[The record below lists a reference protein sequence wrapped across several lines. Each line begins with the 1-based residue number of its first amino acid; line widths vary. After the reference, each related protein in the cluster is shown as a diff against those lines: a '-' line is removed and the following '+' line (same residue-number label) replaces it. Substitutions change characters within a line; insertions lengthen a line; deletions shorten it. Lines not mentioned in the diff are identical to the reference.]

1 MYHHFNDFC
10 YNYFLLLIEFIIIF
24 YCYTYVVYAIFI
36 VLHSYIQSCCMCM
49 HISRCV
55 MYALLYN
62 IMNMC
67 MYVCVCLH
75 MWVGVY
81 LCTFTYKCVMHLLK
95 GIHLIISALYTSTF
109 V

>member
-1 MYHHFNDFC
+1 MY
-10 YNYFLLLIEFIIIF
+10 
-24 YCYTYVVYAIFI
+24 VIFI

-49 HISRCV
+49 CISRCV

-62 IMNMC
+62 IMN
-67 MYVCVCLH
+67 VCLCICLH

-95 GIHLIISALYTSTF
+95 GIHLIFSVLSTNTF

>member
-1 MYHHFNDFC
+1 M
-10 YNYFLLLIEFIIIF
+10 F

-36 VLHSYIQSCCMCM
+36 VLHSYIQSYCMCM
-49 HISRCV
+49 YISRYV
-55 MYALLYN
+55 MCALLYN
-62 IMNMC
+62 IM
-67 MYVCVCLH
+67 YVCLCICLH

-95 GIHLIISALYTSTF
+95 GIHFIFSALYTSTF